1 MRKIFI
7 LTFTFLLFL
16 IQPGLSQENDIKLY
30 KFQQRTAEGRFF
42 GLINA
47 NGDVIAEP
55 IFNEIASFSEGLAYV
70 TVIEEKDVKAGYIDT
85 TGKIVIEAKHQPSY
99 DKSRDFSEGLAS
111 VRIDGKFGFINTQ
124 GELVIA
130 AQYAKTH
137 AFNEGYAVV
146 EPNWSEKVVIDKK
159 ANIILNPVTVYI
171 NNVPQVNKGETV
183 NIDERVKN
191 GTITM
196 YVHHYN
202 HPTRSTVVNMKGDYL
217 FSLKPY
223 ILHEM
228 SEGLISAQKNDMK
241 SAGYINKNGE
251 VAIPFDYSS
260 GTDFKNG
267 YAKVKDK
274 NTKMYGIID
283 LNGNYFVPPEYT
295 YISDDYYK
303 SDYIFV
309 RKPNSNF
316 GYIDFKGNQVIDFK
330 YAYGGLFSEG
340 LAVVS
345 TPLNEN
351 MYIDKNGNKAFELE
365 FNISQYDNENFKG
378 GIAKVNLKD
387 GHSAYINKK
396 GEVIFKFK

>member
-1 MRKIFI
+1 MRRNFI
-7 LTFTFLLFL
+7 LTVTFLLFL
-16 IQPGLSQENDIKLY
+16 IQHGSSRENDIKLY
-30 KFQQRTAEGRFF
+30 KFHKTTVNGRFY

-47 NGDVIAEP
+47 NGDLIAEP

-70 TVIEEKDVKAGYIDT
+70 TVKEGKDVNAGYIDT
-85 TGKIVIEAKHQPSY
+85 TGEIVIETKYQPFN

-146 EPNWSEKVVIDKK
+146 EPNWSEKVVIDKY

-171 NNVPQVNKGETV
+171 NNVPQVTKGETV
-183 NIDERVKN
+183 TLDERLKN
-191 GTITM
+191 GVITM
-196 YVHHYN
+196 YVHRYN
-202 HPTRSTVVNMKGDYL
+202 HPTRSTVVNMNGDFL

-223 ILHEM
+223 ILYEM
-228 SEGLISAQKNDMK
+228 NEGLIRAQTNDWKNT
-241 SAGYINKNGE
+241 GYINKNAE
-251 VAIPFDYSS
+251 TVIPFDYSS

-274 NTKMYGIID
+274 NTKLYGIID
-283 LNGNYFVPPEYT
+283 LNGNYIVPPEYS
-295 YISDDYYK
+295 YISADFYK
-303 SDYIFV
+303 SDYIFA
-309 RKPNSNF
+309 RKPNSNS
-316 GYIDFKGNQVIDFK
+316 GYIDYKGNQVIDFK

-340 LAVVS
+340 LAVIS

-351 MYIDKNGNKAFELE
+351 MYIDKNGNKAFELD

-396 GEVIFKFK
+396 GEIIFKFK

>member
-7 LTFTFLLFL
+7 MTFTFLLVL
-16 IQPGLSQENDIKLY
+16 IQPVLSQENDIQLY
-30 KFQQRTAEGRFF
+30 KFQKTTAQGRFY

-47 NGDVIAEP
+47 NGDVIAKP
-55 IFNEIASFSEGLAYV
+55 IFDEIASFSEGLAYV
-70 TVIEEKDVKAGYIDT
+70 SVRKEKDVKAGYIDT
-85 TGKIVIEAKHQPSY
+85 SGKIVIEAKYQPSY
-99 DKSRDFSEGLAS
+99 EKSRDFSEGLAS

-146 EPNWSEKVVIDKK
+146 EPNWSEKVVIDRK

-196 YVHHYN
+196 YVGRYN
-202 HPTRSTVVNMKGDYL
+202 HPTRSTVVNMKGDFL

-228 SEGLISAQKNDMK
+228 SEGLISAQKNDRK

-251 VAIPFDYSS
+251 VAIPFDYLS
-260 GTDFKNG
+260 GTDFNNG
-267 YAKVKDK
+267 HAKVKDK
-274 NTKMYGIID
+274 NTKMYGLIN
-283 LNGNYFVPPEYT
+283 LNGNYVVPPEYT

-303 SDYIFV
+303 SDYIFA

-316 GYIDFKGNQVIDFK
+316 GYIDYKGNQVIDFK

-351 MYIDKNGNKAFELE
+351 MYIDKNGKKAFELE

>member
-7 LTFTFLLFL
+7 LTFTFLLV
-16 IQPGLSQENDIKLY
+16 QSGLCQENDIKLY
-30 KFQQRTAEGRFF
+30 KFQKTTAEGRFYGF
-42 GLINA
+42 IND
-47 NGDVIAEP
+47 NGNIVVEP
-55 IFNEIASFSEGLAYV
+55 IFNEIGSFREGLAYV

-85 TGKIVIEAKHQPSY
+85 TGKIVIKAKYQPSY
-99 DKSRDFSEGLAS
+99 DKSRDFSEGLAA

-124 GELVIA
+124 GELVISH
-130 AQYAKTH
+130 QYAKTYP
-137 AFNEGYAVV
+137 FSEGYAVV
-146 EPNWSEKVVIDKK
+146 EPNWSEKVIIDKN
-159 ANIILNPVTVYI
+159 ANIILNPVPVYR

-183 NIDERVKN
+183 TIAESVNN

-196 YVHHYN
+196 CVHRYN
-202 HPTRSTVVNMKGDYL
+202 QPTKCTLIDIDGAFV

-223 ILHEM
+223 LIFEM
-228 SEGLISAQKNDMK
+228 SNDLIRAQKNDMK
-241 SAGYINKNGE
+241 STGYINKNGE
-251 VAIPFDYSS
+251 TVIPFDYSS

-267 YAKVKDK
+267 YAKVQDK
-274 NTKMYGIID
+274 YTKMYGIID
-283 LNGNYFVPPEYT
+283 LNGNYIVPPEYT
-295 YISDDYYK
+295 YISNDYYK

-351 MYIDKNGNKAFELE
+351 MYIDKNGNKSFELE

-387 GHSAYINKK
+387 GYSAYINKK
-396 GEVIFKFK
+396 GDVIFKFK